1 MKTTL
6 KEKKAL
12 VVVSD
17 SMAMAISFV
26 VAILLGHQAHFTFG
40 LPFDYLAGFA
50 TLSLTALLFFVL
62 FDLYSPHKISQRFL
76 QQAIPLGTGLLAG
89 SILSAVVFFFLRN
102 TVPRAVFIIFY
113 VSAFTF
119 ILLFRYII
127 NERMVAS
134 IKWKAILVGNGK
146 RSAEM
151 AQLIHSRPYLRTTIE
166 GYISQGDE
174 RRVTDNQLPC
184 LGNNID
190 DLVSIVVERGID
202 QVIVAEITLDD
213 TLLKLL
219 LECMQ
224 KKIKVADFR
233 KVIEEITGKI
243 PIDHLNDNWFI
254 LALSTSD
261 KRYFWYTKRFFD
273 ILLSCI
279 GICLALPLFP
289 FAALLVKLDSQGPIF
304 YSQMRM
310 GRGSKPFRAWKL
322 RTMTDGADRNNV
334 HWTTNNDSRI
344 TRVGRIIRKTRLDEV
359 PQLINILK
367 GEMSLIGPRPEAL
380 SLVEMYT
387 REISYYPERHLA
399 APGITGWAQINYP
412 YGNSIE
418 DTRQKLMYDF
428 YYIKNRCFTLDL
440 LIFLKTIKI
449 VLTGRGAM

>member
-1 MKTTL
+1 MRTTI

-12 VVVSD
+12 LVISD
-17 SMAMAISFV
+17 SMAMATSFV
-26 VAILLGHQAHFTFG
+26 IAISLGHQAHFTFG
-40 LPFDYLAGFA
+40 LLYDYLEGFV
-50 TLSLTALLFFVL
+50 TLSLTALIFFLL
-62 FDLYSPHKISQRFL
+62 FDLYALHKVSQRFIP
-76 QQAIPLGTGLLAG
+76 QAITIGSGLLAS
-89 SILSAVVFFFLRN
+89 SILSAVIFFFFRN

-113 VSAFTF
+113 GSAFTF
-119 ILLFRYII
+119 ILLFRYLI
-127 NERMVAS
+127 NKRMVTS
-134 IKWKAILVGNGK
+134 IKWKALLVGNGK
-146 RSAEM
+146 RSSEM
-151 AQLIHSRPYLRTTIE
+151 SQLINSRPYLRTTVE
-166 GYISQGDE
+166 GYVSREDE
-174 RRVTDNQLPC
+174 HQITDNLLPR
-184 LGNNID
+184 LGNID

-202 QVIVAEITLDD
+202 QVIVAVPTLDD
-213 TLLKLL
+213 ELLKLL

-224 KKIKVADFR
+224 RKIKVSDFR
-233 KVIEEITGKI
+233 KVIEEITGKV

-254 LALSTSD
+254 LALSTLD
-261 KRYFWYTKRFFD
+261 KRYFWYTKRLLD
-273 ILLSCI
+273 VLLSCV
-279 GICLALPLFP
+279 GLCMALPLFP
-289 FAALLVKLDSQGPIF
+289 LFALLIKMDSRGPIF
-304 YSQMRM
+304 YSQLRM

-428 YYIKNRCFTLDL
+428 YYIKNRCITLDL
-440 LIFLKTIKI
+440 LISLRTIKI
-449 VLTGRGAM
+449 VLTGKGAM